1 MSIRSW
7 AGELFRG
14 IGNKLADAAQAPSTK
29 GQLKEVRDRLKDV
42 STQLGQVKPQYEKA
56 VADLNATDLKPELTV
71 FGQQLSD
78 IEGQIRELDLR
89 LTDAEQQA
97 PA

>member
-1 MSIRSW
+1 M
-7 AGELFRG
+7 
-14 IGNKLADAAQAPSTK
+14 
-29 GQLKEVRDRLKDV
+29 RDRLKAV
-42 STQLGQVKPQYEKA
+42 STQLGQVKPPYEKA
-56 VADLNATDLKPELTV
+56 VGELKATDLEPELTV

-89 LTDAEQQA
+89 LGDAEQAA